1 MNLVR
6 RISALIFLVPLIVA
20 AQEGE
25 HASLTLETNPS
36 GADVFIDSSYI
47 GKTPLVDHRLAPGVH
62 VLRLFYP
69 SALTWHAIAKSE
81 TLHVAAGSRIVRHV
95 ELGTFARIVSDPAG
109 GKVFFDGL
117 ELGRTP
123 LVLRNLHPLKG
134 EVVIEKE
141 GYVPQRI
148 DLGFSPVPFIVKLQ
162 AESETLTSTQGEI
175 LPADHMLGASDHW
188 LTYASASSM
197 IVSGVVSAYLKNKA
211 NSDFDRYLL
220 TKDPAYL
227 ASTRRLDTW
236 AAASLVVT
244 QISFAV
250 LTYILLSE

>member
-1 MNLVR
+1 M
-6 RISALIFLVPLIVA
+6 
-20 AQEGE
+20 AQEPR

-47 GKTPLVDHRLAPGVH
+47 GKTPLEDHRLAPGVRIM
-62 VLRLFYP
+62 RLFYP
-69 SALTWHAIAKSE
+69 SALAWHAIAKSE

-95 ELGTFARIVSDPAG
+95 DVGTFTKIVSEPAG
-109 GKVFFDGL
+109 ARVLLGGI
-117 ELGRTP
+117 EIGRTP
-123 LVLRNLHPLKG
+123 LVLRRPHLLKG

-148 DLGFSPVPFIVKLQ
+148 DLSLLTFPFIVKLQ
-162 AESETLTSTQGEI
+162 AESEALSSTQGEI
-175 LPADHMLGASDHW
+175 LPADYMLGASDHW

-197 IVSGVVSAYLKNKA
+197 IVSGIVSAYLKNKA

-220 TKDPAYL
+220 TKDPALL
-227 ASTRRLDTW
+227 ASTRRLDRW
-236 AAASLVVT
+236 AAASFVVT

-250 LTYILLSE
+250 LTYILLSD